1 MSTELDI
8 MSQLNSVDLSKVETS
23 FPLLKTGTVAAQI
36 KEIGIVTPDASDKK
50 PYVEVKYVTAQPWS
64 TQPHDGSES
73 KPVNPGFPITE
84 RVYVNNW
91 TDEKT
96 GEVKNFGRVR
106 LLQLREAIFGPIQA
120 GQQLDF
126 AELRGQ
132 PVTLKLKFDPA
143 PKNNK
148 TGEIYGPQT
157 TVDGYVKA
165 KR

>member
-23 FPLLKTGTVAAQI
+23 FPLLKTGIVQAQV
-36 KEIGIVTPDASDKK
+36 KEIGVVTPDGSDKK
-50 PYVEVKYVTAQPWS
+50 PYVEVKYSLTQAWS
-64 TQPHDGSES
+64 TQPHDGAES
-73 KPVNPGFPITE
+73 KPVNAGFPISE
-84 RVYVNNW
+84 RVYVNDW
-91 TDEKT
+91 EDPKT
-96 GEVKNFGRVR
+96 GEKKNFGRVR
-106 LLQLREAIFGPIQA
+106 LLQLREAIFGPIQT
-120 GQQLDF
+120 GQQLSFD
-126 AELRGQ
+126 ELRGQ
-132 PVTLKLKFDPA
+132 PITLKLKFDPA